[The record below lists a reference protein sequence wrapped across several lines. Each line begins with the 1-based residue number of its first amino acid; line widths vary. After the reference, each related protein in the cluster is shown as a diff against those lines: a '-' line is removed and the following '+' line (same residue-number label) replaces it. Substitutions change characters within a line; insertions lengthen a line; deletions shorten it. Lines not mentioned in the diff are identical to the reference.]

1 MSLNYISTFGNKRE
15 NSAWI
20 ISIQFWPVPYIL
32 RCSSSNSSQYFSKL
46 DLLFLLS
53 LKQEKVVFSCIGC
66 WNEITK
72 NDDLLGYISHMSPV
86 MTTGAKKNVIST
98 PKMKQEEQS
107 VFPQRKNIVIR
118 VQKQKSLV
126 KISKFQ
132 INLNSPSKDI
142 TLYKD
147 TQISPTVLSRE
158 NAFTAVTVSINKVT
172 PLDALKY
179 AVPEILATKIQ
190 R

>member
-86 MTTGAKKNVIST
+86 MTMGAKKCHIHTKNETRRTVCFSPEKKHRDKST
-98 PKMKQEEQS
+98 
-107 VFPQRKNIVIR
+107 R
-118 VQKQKSLV
+118 
-126 KISKFQ
+126 
-132 INLNSPSKDI
+132 
-142 TLYKD
+142 
-147 TQISPTVLSRE
+147 
-158 NAFTAVTVSINKVT
+158 
-172 PLDALKY
+172 
-179 AVPEILATKIQ
+179 TKITSQ
-190 R
+190 NKQVPDQFEFTK